1 MSTIIVTRCGNDRIT
16 PKMHRTRHLLPL
28 LVSALLMGCASVP
41 RQAAELSGE
50 LGGMIRES
58 RATHLALIDEYI
70 NERRRRVDDFMSRD
84 WIPKF
89 TKNFIVEA
97 KLDQE
102 LAAAKTSEE
111 KTQTHQEFQESAA
124 QRISER
130 RALLLD
136 AIDGV
141 GRLLRARIDEHY
153 DQMELVNQTLTAH
166 LRSAEKVDAT
176 RDELLRLAKVKPN
189 QLIPFA
195 QLDQI
200 VGKME
205 KFEGDV
211 SALRNLASQAREIV
225 IPGEPNGK

>member
-1 MSTIIVTRCGNDRIT
+1 
-16 PKMHRTRHLLPL
+16 
-28 LVSALLMGCASVP
+28 
-41 RQAAELSGE
+41 
-50 LGGMIRES
+50 MIRES
-58 RATHLALIDEYI
+58 RATHLALVDEYI

-89 TKNFIVEA
+89 TKNFITEA

-111 KTQTHQEFQESAA
+111 KVQIHQEFQEAA
-124 QRISER
+124 TQRVSER
-130 RALLLD
+130 RALLMNAVD
-136 AIDGV
+136 EV

-153 DQMELVNQTLTAH
+153 DQMGLVNQTLTAH
-166 LRSAEKVDAT
+166 LRSAEKVNAT
-176 RDELLRLAKVKPN
+176 RDELLKLAKIRPN

-205 KFEGDV
+205 RFEGSVD
-211 SALRNLASQAREIV
+211 ALRGLATQAKDILV
-225 IPGEPNGK
+225 PGGRDGK

>member
-1 MSTIIVTRCGNDRIT
+1 MLRS
-16 PKMHRTRHLLPL
+16 RHIFLL
-28 LVSALLMGCASVP
+28 LVSAVLTSCANVP
-41 RQAAELSGE
+41 HQAAELSGE

-58 RATHLALIDEYI
+58 RATHLALVDEYI

-89 TKNFIVEA
+89 TKNFITEA

-111 KTQTHQEFQESAA
+111 KVQIHQEFQEAA
-124 QRISER
+124 TQRVSER
-130 RALLLD
+130 RALLMNAVD
-136 AIDGV
+136 EV

-153 DQMELVNQTLTAH
+153 DQMGLVNQTLTAH
-166 LRSAEKVDAT
+166 LRSAEKVNAT
-176 RDELLRLAKVKPN
+176 RDELLKLAKIRPN

-205 KFEGDV
+205 RFEGSVD
-211 SALRNLASQAREIV
+211 ALRGLATQAKDILV
-225 IPGEPNGK
+225 PGGRDGK

>member
-1 MSTIIVTRCGNDRIT
+1 MMTVRRLFPLIVALSIT
-16 PKMHRTRHLLPL
+16 
-28 LVSALLMGCASVP
+28 SCAAVP

-58 RATHLALIDEYI
+58 RATHQALIDEYI
-70 NERRRRVDDFMSRD
+70 KERRKRVDDFMTRD

-89 TKNFIVEA
+89 TKNFIAEA
-97 KLDQE
+97 KLEQE
-102 LAAAKTSEE
+102 LANAKTADE
-111 KTQTHQEFQESAA
+111 KVQVHQEFQEAA
-124 QRISER
+124 AKRISER
-130 RALLLD
+130 RAMLTD
-136 AIDGV
+136 AIDEV
-141 GRLLRARIDEHY
+141 GRLLRSKVDEHY

-166 LRSAEKVDAT
+166 LRSAEKVNAT
-176 RDELLRLAKVKPN
+176 RDELLKLAKVKPN

-211 SALRNLASQAREIV
+211 NALRNLASQAKDIV
-225 IPGEPNGK
+225 TAGATNGK

>member
-1 MSTIIVTRCGNDRIT
+1 MSPIIVATCRNDRIT
-16 PKMHRTRHLLPL
+16 INMLRSRHLFPF
-28 LVSALLMGCASVP
+28 LVSSLLMGCANVP

-58 RATHLALIDEYI
+58 RATHLALIDEYV

-102 LAAAKTSEE
+102 LAAAKNAEE
-111 KTQTHQEFQESAA
+111 KTQVHVEFQEAA
-124 QRISER
+124 SQRISER
-130 RALLLD
+130 RALLMD
-136 AIDGV
+136 AIDEV

-153 DQMELVNQTLTAH
+153 DQMVLVNQTLTAH
-166 LRSAEKVDAT
+166 LRSAEKVNAT
-176 RDELLRLAKVKPN
+176 RDELLKLAKIRPN
-189 QLIPFA
+189 EMIPFT
-195 QLDQI
+195 QLNQI

-205 KFEGDV
+205 KFEGNVD
-211 SALRNLASQAREIV
+211 ALRSLATQAKEIV
-225 IPGEPNGK
+225 LPGGHDGK